1 MRTSRFA
8 VCLAAALL
16 LVTGCATSPPDES
29 EREAIEADVQDI
41 LNLALGEDGKPLRC
55 LSEAQYRGFRALDE
69 KHLLFTGSGGK
80 RWVNVL
86 RHRCLDL
93 RHGDILRI
101 RSFSFSR
108 ICDTDRFAVDDWFEW
123 PWYSRWPWQWG
134 AWSTGMTC
142 TLGQF
147 YPVSEGQVEEIEAV
161 IRRR

>member
-1 MRTSRFA
+1 
-8 VCLAAALL
+8 
-16 LVTGCATSPPDES
+16 
-29 EREAIEADVQDI
+29 
-41 LNLALGEDGKPLRC
+41 
-55 LSEAQYRGFRALDE
+55 
-69 KHLLFTGSGGK
+69 
-80 RWVNVL
+80 L